1 MSEETPEDRRTIRA
15 PDELWKPF
23 LALARVAR
31 QMDGSTWLR
40 ELIQAQ
46 LADYAVFW
54 APEHKDIDPQER
66 PVPWFECE
74 EHQDVHRLL
83 PDPNDPRTQIPW
95 GCSVIKSRQDRLDK
109 EKENAK

>member
-23 LALARVAR
+23 LALARVAK

-46 LADYAVFW
+46 LADYGVFW
-54 APEHKDIDPQER
+54 APEHKDIDPEEKSIAWYECQE
-66 PVPWFECE
+66 
-74 EHQDVHRLL
+74 HGDVHRLVPN
-83 PDPNDPRTQIPW
+83 PDDKRTHNPW
-95 GCSVIKSRQDRLDK
+95 GCSVMKSRQDRLDA
-109 EKENAK
+109 EKEASK